1 LPLTIPVPSVKELSP
16 EELDPLKDA
25 LLAHLRSQNAV
36 TRDQVDKNLHVTRGE
51 KVPAYSFTLHF
62 LLETRDA
69 VPRPFVKPFTEEEA
83 QRFPSSGNLS
93 PISPAGIPDLWS
105 FPSEERLDFN
115 PHADSYFLPGT
126 LHVEDCRDCFQ
137 RGETGCKA
145 CLGKGVEAC
154 PTCLGAGRQPCVYC
168 KGTEKVPCLR
178 CGGEGRL
185 SSGEVGGRSAGCDA
199 CAGKGKFS
207 CTHCTGG
214 KLSCPVCGGGG
225 KAPCAKC
232 KGQGKM
238 VCGMCGGQ
246 KKIIS
251 GQAFQASFKPAQ
263 ARSASLVESGPR
275 EVLELALL
283 KTSDAGSIVLGSQES
298 FEKQVQELEVPAP
311 FRKALDELGE
321 REKAHLSPTTRV
333 VKRRLDLAEGFVV
346 RICGY
351 CAGQEFSYWMLPG
364 TNHLIAEK
372 DPLTSFGVSAAS
384 SAEEARVAGDW
395 KKAISQAREALAY
408 SPDHVVARDIL
419 KTWERKVLQDVLWAG
434 GGGVLF
440 AAMIRSLWIWQFEKG
455 LHKAGT
461 FFWTSGL
468 QFVLGFLGAG
478 ILAVILIKT
487 RHYFSR
493 GIVLALGFAGVF
505 LLSTTVG
512 QWATRWKSVRAADQA
527 VLDQEIQGHFIYG
540 FPEVFY
546 EPDFVFLQNLYDKYN
561 ETQVDLGRLSE
572 ALAVQRELKDDLAV
586 HQEEFNRKVR
596 SLLAAGAVAGQ
607 KRAQLT
613 QLRDR
618 YRLMGV
624 DVSLADAALQQKT
637 GGTTKSGTAKS
648 ASSSRIKIHSAS
660 PSKKKQTLLTPAKKP
675 KASPKSKVSPKAK
688 VRSADSLK
696 NFPPTEPKPS
706 QEELTSAPPKKSW
719 WE

>member
-1 LPLTIPVPSVKELSP
+1 MSIAKGQKRFPACGAGVKDVFPPEKWGDVPRGVMPARGRENFHAPTAPEESYRVRCAGAGERLPVRSVK
-16 EELDPLKDA
+16 
-25 LLAHLRSQNAV
+25 
-36 TRDQVDKNLHVTRGE
+36 
-51 KVPAYSFTLHF
+51 
-62 LLETRDA
+62 
-69 VPRPFVKPFTEEEA
+69 
-83 QRFPSSGNLS
+83 
-93 PISPAGIPDLWS
+93 
-105 FPSEERLDFN
+105 
-115 PHADSYFLPGT
+115 
-126 LHVEDCRDCFQ
+126 
-137 RGETGCKA
+137 
-145 CLGKGVEAC
+145 
-154 PTCLGAGRQPCVYC
+154 
-168 KGTEKVPCLR
+168 
-178 CGGEGRL
+178 
-185 SSGEVGGRSAGCDA
+185 
-199 CAGKGKFS
+199 GKGKW
-207 CTHCTGG
+207 
-214 KLSCPVCGGGG
+214 
-225 KAPCAKC
+225 CAEC
-232 KGQGKM
+232 
-238 VCGMCGGQ
+238 VGGQ